1 MSLPLEGKRVLV
13 TREARQ
19 ALPLIQL
26 LEGYGASCERV
37 PLLCFEAIYDDKNRS
52 QLINIASFDWL
63 FFTSVNTVRFF
74 HQYITTLGIQ
84 VKNKIAAVGEKTAR
98 SLMNYGYTVN
108 FQPSTYNGKAM
119 VEEFLNE
126 NGTKRIALICGE
138 NARREI
144 PELLKEAGV
153 PFEKIVVYRTIRNEK
168 SKSLLNKAVSE
179 VDAIFFTS
187 PSTVT
192 AFQQFLAPDLYE
204 HAIHSMVT
212 VAIGETTANALR
224 ERSFRHIL
232 YPEIFTIER
241 MVEVYRDYIRKGD
254 A

>member
-1 MSLPLEGKRVLV
+1 MSLPLKGKRVMV

-37 PLLCFEAIYDDKNRS
+37 PLLCFEAIDDDVNRS
-52 QLINIASFDWL
+52 QLTNLSSFDWL

-98 SLMNYGYTVN
+98 SLAHYGYAVD
-108 FQPSTYNGKAM
+108 FQPSTYSGKAM

-126 NGTKRIALICGE
+126 NSTKRIALICGE

-153 PFEKIVVYRTIRNEK
+153 SFEKIVIYRTIKNEQ
-168 SKSLLNKAVSE
+168 SKSLLNKAVSQ
-179 VDAIFFTS
+179 VDAVFFTS
-187 PSTVT
+187 PSTVD
-192 AFQQFLAPDLYE
+192 AFQQFLKPHLFEQAKNSLLT
-204 HAIHSMVT
+204 I
-212 VAIGETTANALR
+212 AIGETTAEALR
-224 ERSFRHIL
+224 ERSFCDIL
-232 YPEIFTIER
+232 YPETFTVEN
-241 MVEVYRDYIRKGD
+241 MVEVYIDYIRKGD